1 LAVFL
6 KFDIILII
14 IIIIYLKFSHNMT
27 DRYLLIVK
35 ICPPGPNR
43 VKVFCIL

>member
-1 LAVFL
+1 
-6 KFDIILII
+6 
-14 IIIIYLKFSHNMT
+14 MT